1 MNMWFLVLLIGFL
14 VSLGANAYLLT
25 VKPEISVEN
34 GLKQLK
40 KSLVRMIVFYQS
52 QYSGSDNLVFMAK
65 WLDVIRKKRH
75 EINDEQMKLYK
86 ELVKEL

>member
-1 MNMWFLVLLIGFL
+1 
-14 VSLGANAYLLT
+14 
-25 VKPEISVEN
+25 
-34 GLKQLK
+34 
-40 KSLVRMIVFYQS
+40 MIVFYQS

>member
-1 MNMWFLVLLIGFL
+1 
-14 VSLGANAYLLT
+14 LGANAYLLT